1 MPAQYG
7 EDEVMVVCVVTDR
20 EKFSPRALID
30 WLEPRMPKF
39 MLPRFVDVMDDLPRN
54 QTSMRVLKLEL
65 RTRGVADT
73 TWDRDA

>member
-1 MPAQYG
+1 
-7 EDEVMVVCVVTDR
+7 
-20 EKFSPRALID
+20 
-30 WLEPRMPKF
+30 MPKF

-54 QTSMRVLKLEL
+54 QTSMRVLKFEL